1 MRTTFNINFVCRQSK
16 VTKAGKAPVEMSII
30 INGKRVYL
38 TLPRKE
44 SPKDFQKLITSKRQN
59 DLKEYLELMY
69 QKVLQAQT
77 ILMQQGTIV
86 NPTAIKEYIQNGC
99 STSYTIEDLFV
110 EYLKILKKRVGV
122 NLTAAVY
129 RKYEIVRDLFY
140 AHIPKDKQVKEIT
153 KSVIADFYAE
163 LNKKYESTTSAA
175 MMVKLKTIIVFAV
188 DNGKLGCN
196 PFNGIKISKRT
207 KEVEYL
213 TEQEINAIKS
223 KSFNE
228 RLTKVRD
235 LFLFQCFTG
244 LAYVDMA
251 NLTREDFQVNE
262 LGQYFIKKSR
272 VKTGVSF
279 LTVLLDEAAEIAK
292 KYDFEL
298 PVLSNQKYNSYLKE
312 IKDVCDIR
320 KELHTHIGR
329 HTAATYLLNKGVP
342 LETVAKMLGHSNIKQ
357 TQHYAKLVDKT
368 VFDEIN
374 KIKGL
379 Q

>member
-16 VTKAGKAPVEMSII
+16 VTKSGKAPVEMSII

-44 SPKDFQKLITSKRQN
+44 SPKDFQKLVTSKRQN
-59 DLKEYLELMY
+59 ELKEYLEVMY

-77 ILMQQGTIV
+77 ILMMQGQVV
-86 NPTAIKEYIQNGC
+86 NPQSIKEYIQNGC

-110 EYLKILKKRVGV
+110 EYLKILKKRVGI

-140 AHIPKDKQVKEIT
+140 QHISNTKQVKEIT
-153 KSVIADFYAE
+153 KSVISDFYAE

-213 TEQEINAIKS
+213 TEQELDAIKS

-228 RLTKVRD
+228 RLSKVRD

-251 NLTREDFQVNE
+251 NLSKEDFQVNE
-262 LGQYFIKKSR
+262 IGQYYIKKSR
-272 VKTGVSF
+272 VKTGISF

-292 KYDFEL
+292 RYNFEL

-312 IKDVCDIR
+312 IKDVCNIK

-368 VFDEIN
+368 VFDA
-374 KIKGL
+374 IKRL